1 MVYELAPTAFDRV
14 SPLFADRWFDEA
26 FIDSIFEGTQSA
38 RIFVDDAT
46 APRAALMCRTYE
58 YYIAG
63 ATDVAPLRRFIADAP
78 EEARVFADVYG
89 YCTLDK
95 EWERALL
102 DDYAG
107 QLRRIGRR
115 RFRYDPYHIGAT
127 PRRPQSDDLIVVPVD
142 RTLAQRID
150 TELLGD
156 MPGIGF
162 FMGGLDAF
170 AAHGFGYCVIQD
182 NSIASVAHTGS
193 VSQGYA
199 DIDIITAE
207 PFRGRGLATLAAQA
221 CIAETL
227 RRGLVPTW
235 HTDTTN
241 EASMATARKLGFT
254 EGRPFSQL
262 SPPWG
267 SKLHLSRG
275 LWQSSTEEDAD
286 VVALWR
292 RETPQ

>member
-1 MVYELAPTAFDRV
+1 MVYELAPSAYDRAA
-14 SPLFADRWFDEA
+14 PLFAERWFDEA
-26 FIDSIFEGTQSA
+26 FIDSIFEGTQTA
-38 RIFVDDAT
+38 RIFVDDAAT
-46 APRAALMCRTYE
+46 PRAALICRTYE
-58 YYIAG
+58 FYVAG
-63 ATDVAPLRRFIADAP
+63 ATDVPDLRQFIADAP
-78 EEARVFADVYG
+78 EEAGVFGDLYG
-89 YCTLDK
+89 YCALDK

-115 RFRYDPYHIGAT
+115 RFRYDPNHIPST
-127 PRRPQSDDLIVVPVD
+127 PRRLLSDDMIIVPVN

-150 TELLGD
+150 SEVLGD

-170 AAHGFGYCVIQD
+170 EERGYGFCVIQD
-182 NSIASVAHTGS
+182 NRIASVAHTGS
-193 VSQGYA
+193 VSEGFA

-221 CIAETL
+221 CIEETL
-227 RRGLVPTW
+227 RRGLIPTW

-267 SKLHLSRG
+267 SKVRFSRG
-275 LWQSSTEEDAD
+275 LWQSSAGGSD
-286 VVALWR
+286 VAAVWQRASA
-292 RETPQ
+292 